1 MPASS
6 TMTTLPRM
14 SSPMRLSCKRRSIV
28 MASAKPTFCSSST
41 ALIVGATAS
50 TLRPASFNPRSSSRS
65 VAVLPVPAAPLM
77 LTARSRDRSTNSTAC
92 LLLRAQTIRGD
103 ERNVQHRAARISP
116 TPRLMAAIMLRSR
129 SRLVSVATSRPDRN
143 ILPADSCTP
152 SSPFRWL
159 SRIRPRPCRRAS
171 VSSVW
176 SRATDTR
183 SKM

>member
-50 TLRPASFNPRSSSRS
+50 TLRPASFSPRNSSRN

-77 LTARSRDRSTNSTAC
+77 LTARSRDRSTNSTAFFC
-92 LLLRAQTIRGD
+92 SGRKLSEATK
-103 ERNVQHRAARISP
+103 ERPTPSGSNPP

-129 SRLVSVATSRPDRN
+129 SRLVSVATSRPDRS
-143 ILPADSCTP
+143 ILPADSWTP

-159 SRIRPRPCRRAS
+159 SRIRPRPCRKAS